1 MIFDVDAMRVAEALD
16 LTFGEVMELITW
28 WGYDDHTFKF
38 YTHENSV
45 KVSCTKNGEEVPITE
60 ELLKFVKLYSKP
72 TFKGVRI
79 ERGELIMYEG
89 YFNRDEAIGLAR
101 WILEMFDEATN

>member
-1 MIFDVDAMRVAEALD
+1 MIFSKDAMRVAEALD
-16 LTFGEVMELITW
+16 LTIGEVMELIAW
-28 WGYDDHTFKF
+28 WGYDDHMFQF
-38 YTHENSV
+38 YVHENCV
-45 KVSCTKNGEEVPITE
+45 KVSCTKNGVEVPITS
-60 ELLKFVKLYSKP
+60 ELLKFVKLYNNP

-101 WILEMFDEATN
+101 WILEMFGEAV